1 MRPQHDRGGVR
12 MNPLYM
18 FTIDWHAIAV
28 LGIAAMT
35 FWLFASERLPIQTSA
50 LLAVLALMLVFGI
63 FPYAAEGGEL
73 GPEVFLA
80 GFGHT
85 ALITICCL
93 MVLGRG
99 LVATGALEPFARL
112 LARAWI
118 FAPQVAFLMM
128 LIFCMMVSGVL
139 NDTPIVV
146 LMMPVLLSVA
156 ARTDSSATHTLL
168 PMNYAVLIGGMA
180 TTIGTSTN
188 LLVTGIA
195 ADLGLPAF
203 GLFDFLPIVA
213 VAAAVALPY
222 LWLVAPR
229 LLPSSDSGARRA
241 ARLSFDAVLDI
252 TPGSY
257 GDGRELRSVLKRA
270 AGMRVMRLLRAGNE
284 LARLPTQT
292 LRANDRLV
300 VADTP
305 EQLRE
310 HTAALGA
317 ALRSTQPRDPG
328 DPAGQTLSQ
337 VLVTEES
344 ELTGT
349 STGVA
354 RFVNQHRLAVLG
366 LHRPGRDEAL
376 DPASTP
382 LRPGDVLLVQGP
394 ADRVETLKSAAGAL
408 VLDAALPL
416 PHTRKAPIALL
427 IFAGIIVLAAT
438 KLLPMVIAAALGVAC
453 MMLTSC
459 LRWQEATDALSS
471 NVIMIVV
478 ASLALGAALTATGSI
493 AAAGHGLA
501 AIGAYVNPVVLL
513 GALMLFM
520 AIVTNFVSNNAAAI
534 VGTPV
539 AFVMATTL
547 GVDPRP
553 FVLAVLFGCNLS
565 YATPM
570 GYQTNLLVMAAADY
584 RFNDFVRAGLPL
596 LIMMWGTLT
605 YMLARTYGLL

>member
-1 MRPQHDRGGVR
+1 
-12 MNPLYM
+12 MNPLYL
-18 FTIDWHAIAV
+18 FAIDWHAIAV
-28 LGIAAMT
+28 LGIAALT

-50 LLAVLALMLVFGI
+50 LLALLALMLLFGI
-63 FPYAAEGGEL
+63 FPYEAEGREL
-73 GPEVFLA
+73 GPEAFLA

-85 ALITICCL
+85 ALVTICCL

-99 LVATGALEPFARL
+99 LVATGALEPFARAL
-112 LARAWI
+112 SRLWN
-118 FAPQVAFLMM
+118 FAPQLAFLLLLM
-128 LIFCMMVSGVL
+128 FCMAVSGVL

-156 ARTDSSATHTLL
+156 ARTNTSASHTLL

-188 LLVTGIA
+188 LLVVGIA
-195 ADLGLPAF
+195 ADLGVPAF
-203 GLFDFLPIVA
+203 SLFEFVPIVA

-229 LLPSSDSGARRA
+229 LLPTSDTGARRA
-241 ARLSFDAVLDI
+241 ARLSFDAVLDV

-257 GDGRELRSVLKRA
+257 ADGRELRSVLKRA
-270 AGMRVMRLLRAGNE
+270 SGMRVVRILRAGNE
-284 LARLPTQT
+284 LVRLPTQS

-310 HTAALGA
+310 HAAVLGA
-317 ALRSTQPRDPG
+317 ALRATQPRDPG
-328 DPAGQTLSQ
+328 DPAAQTLSQ
-337 VLVTEES
+337 VLITEES

-354 RFVNQHRLAVLG
+354 RFVNEHRLAVIG
-366 LHRPGRDEAL
+366 VHRPGREGPL
-376 DPASTP
+376 DPATTA

-394 ADRVETLKSAAGAL
+394 AERVDMLKSASGVL
-408 VLDAALPL
+408 VLDATLTL
-416 PHTRKAPIALL
+416 PHTRKAPVALL
-427 IFAGIIVLAAT
+427 IMAGVIFLAAT
-438 KLLPMVIAAALGVAC
+438 KLLPMVLAAALGVAFL
-453 MMLTSC
+453 MLTGC

-478 ASLALGAALTATGSI
+478 ASLALGVALTATGSI

-501 AIGAYVNPVVLL
+501 AVGAYLNPVFILA
-513 GALMLFM
+513 ALMLFM
-520 AIVTNFVSNNAAAI
+520 AVVTNFVSNNAAAI

-539 AFVMATTL
+539 AFVMATRL

-584 RFNDFVRAGLPL
+584 RFNDFVRVGLPL
-596 LIMMWGTLT
+596 LIMMWVTLT

>member
-1 MRPQHDRGGVR
+1 
-12 MNPLYM
+12 MNPLYL

-28 LGIAAMT
+28 LGIAALT

-50 LLAVLALMLVFGI
+50 LVALLALMLLFGI
-63 FPYAAEGGEL
+63 FPYEAEGREL
-73 GPEVFLA
+73 GPEAFLA

-85 ALITICCL
+85 ALVTICCL

-99 LVATGALEPFARL
+99 LVATGALEPFARAL
-112 LARAWI
+112 SRLWN
-118 FAPQVAFLMM
+118 FAPQLAFLLLLM
-128 LIFCMMVSGVL
+128 FCMAVSGVL

-156 ARTDSSATHTLL
+156 ARTNTSASHTLL

-188 LLVTGIA
+188 LLVVGIA
-195 ADLGLPAF
+195 ADLGVPAF
-203 GLFDFLPIVA
+203 SLFEFVPIVA

-229 LLPSSDSGARRA
+229 LLPTSDTGARRA
-241 ARLSFDAVLDI
+241 ARLSFDAVLDV

-257 GDGRELRSVLKRA
+257 ADGRELRSVLKRA
-270 AGMRVMRLLRAGNE
+270 SGMRVVRILRAGNE
-284 LARLPTQT
+284 LVRLPTQS

-310 HTAALGA
+310 HAAVLGA
-317 ALRSTQPRDPG
+317 ALRATQPRDPG
-328 DPAGQTLSQ
+328 DPAAQTLSQ
-337 VLVTEES
+337 VLITEES

-354 RFVNQHRLAVLG
+354 RFVNEHRLAVIG
-366 LHRPGRDEAL
+366 VHRPGREGPL
-376 DPASTP
+376 DPATTA

-394 ADRVETLKSAAGAL
+394 AERVDMLKSASGVL
-408 VLDAALPL
+408 VLDATLTL
-416 PHTRKAPIALL
+416 PHTRKAPVALL
-427 IFAGIIVLAAT
+427 IMAGVIFLAAT
-438 KLLPMVIAAALGVAC
+438 KLLPMVLAAALGVAFL
-453 MMLTSC
+453 MLTGC

-478 ASLALGAALTATGSI
+478 ASLALGVALTATGSI

-501 AIGAYVNPVVLL
+501 AVGAYLNPVFILA
-513 GALMLFM
+513 ALMLFM
-520 AIVTNFVSNNAAAI
+520 AVVTNFVSNNAAAI

-584 RFNDFVRAGLPL
+584 RFNDFVRVGLPL
-596 LIMMWGTLT
+596 LIMMWVTLT